1 MMASA
6 EHLMSLVDRRAAHED
21 PKANEAMLEHER
33 AAIERT
39 EAYYKGAANGQ
50 AQMVYFAGMALVVLV
65 LSAVAAIWL
74 SITWAAPV
82 AALVAG
88 AIGALVSVVQRIN
101 SGQFDLE
108 YDVGKPY
115 ALFLGGLRPLIGG
128 AFAMVITFAFT
139 GGLLHLPVAENE
151 TKPDRRLALLVISFL
166 AGFSERWA
174 QDTLVAAV
182 PGIGKPAAQPAAP
195 CGRARGLHGAA
206 AAGAAGRVRLAPA
219 HSTCSITQKSL
230 ASDGLVM

>member
-1 MMASA
+1 M
-6 EHLMSLVDRRAAHED
+6 RRTTD
-21 PKANEAMLEHER
+21 PKANEEMLEHER

-50 AQMVYFAGMALVVLV
+50 AQIVYFAGMALVVARARR
-65 LSAVAAIWL
+65 S
-74 SITWAAPV
+74 SPRSGSRSTWAAPV

-101 SGQFDLE
+101 SGQFDLD
-108 YDVGKPY
+108 YDVGRPY

-182 PGIGKPAAQPAAP
+182 PGIGKPQAAARRSCSGAGAGADAA
-195 CGRARGLHGAA
+195 GVR
-206 AAGAAGRVRLAPA
+206 AAGAVRRSA

-230 ASDGLVM
+230 ASDELVM